1 MAKKTGRN
9 DPCPCGSGKKYK
21 KCCMKKDEEKSKE
34 EKKFCIETYDRES
47 EESYVSGGIEDLYN
61 AMFAGSEYEA
71 PEFSLKPLDVEEIP
85 DYGTPELDEDL
96 FEPLR
101 TKWNT
106 GIREFY
112 SDATRGIDYLERRD
126 DYVIIK
132 GSLDEEFTEKFGDCN
147 DLNGFFSYIDDNCE
161 KISESLMIR
170 MSMKYGCS
178 AGPYLLERMNG
189 SYDSEIMVC
198 YADMIHFSPCDFR
211 EGILELINKPVRE
224 PFTLSILSLMLFRY
238 NNPDDYQVLWNC
250 YNLFKEHYP
259 DTLLFEGPLIAI
271 QHIWAIEN
279 NKEFVMAYTPELPE
293 L

>member
-1 MAKKTGRN
+1 
-9 DPCPCGSGKKYK
+9 
-21 KCCMKKDEEKSKE
+21 
-34 EKKFCIETYDRES
+34 
-47 EESYVSGGIEDLYN
+47 
-61 AMFAGSEYEA
+61 MFAGSGYET
-71 PEFSLKPLDVEEIP
+71 PEFSLKPLETEEIP

-126 DYVIIK
+126 DYIIIK
-132 GSLDEEFTEKFGDCN
+132 GSLNDEFTEKFGDYN
-147 DLNGFFSYIDDNCE
+147 DPDLFFSYIDDNYE
-161 KISESLMIR
+161 HLSESLIIR

-178 AGPYLLERMNG
+178 ARPYLLEKMNG
-189 SYDSEIMVC
+189 SYEPEIMVY

-211 EGILELINKPVRE
+211 EDILELINKPVRE
-224 PFTLSILSLMLFRY
+224 PFTLSLLCLMLFRY

-250 YNLFKEHYP
+250 YNLLKEHYP
-259 DTLLFEGPLIAI
+259 ETLLFEGPLIAI
-271 QHIWAIEN
+271 QHIWANEN
-279 NKEFVMAYTPELPE
+279 NKEFIMAYTPELPE